1 MVYNLKLSRAEAYLK
16 VALFVGANL
25 ALPQLFHIV
34 PGGGVMFLPI
44 YFFTAVAAM
53 RYGWQVGL
61 LTAVLTPVLGSLLFG
76 APAAH
81 MVPDMLF
88 KGALLSIAAALIVR
102 KMGVSLLASFIAVA
116 GAWLI
121 AGLVEWPLMGAG
133 FAFQDFVTGIPGML
147 MIIVGSWLINK
158 YIK

>member
-1 MVYNLKLSRAEAYLK
+1 MIYTIKLTRAEACLK
-16 VALFVGANL
+16 AVLFVGANL
-25 ALPQLFHIV
+25 ALPQVFHLV
-34 PGGGVMFLPI
+34 PGAGIMFLPI

-53 RYGWQVGL
+53 RYGWQLGL
-61 LTAVLTPVLGSLLFG
+61 LTALLTPVLGSVLFG
-76 APAAH
+76 APAPH

-88 KGALLSIAAALIVR
+88 KGALLSVAAALIVR
-102 KMGVSLLASFIAVA
+102 KMGVTLLASFIAVA
-116 GAWLI
+116 GAWLT